1 MEYFA
6 SMAVSRS
13 PLIRSFNKTSPGFLR
28 GPSEYRRNLASGLL
42 AVSQDKQAAH
52 HEEKAEGDGSRG
64 FRHGGDGGVDGGR
77 VVVELGAGSNAAGK
91 LHGFTGIEVDGATE
105 GGVRG
110 DGQVVEIEEAVIGEH
125 ENIGA
130 AGVARAE

>member
-52 HEEKAEGDGSRG
+52 HEEKAEGAGSRG

-77 VVVELGAGSNAAGK
+77 VVVELGAGSNAACSGTVN
-91 LHGFTGIEVDGATE
+91 LNAGDTVQFAVGVRVDGQ
-105 GGVRG
+105 GV
-110 DGQVVEIEEAVIGEH
+110 E
-125 ENIGA
+125 
-130 AGVARAE
+130 